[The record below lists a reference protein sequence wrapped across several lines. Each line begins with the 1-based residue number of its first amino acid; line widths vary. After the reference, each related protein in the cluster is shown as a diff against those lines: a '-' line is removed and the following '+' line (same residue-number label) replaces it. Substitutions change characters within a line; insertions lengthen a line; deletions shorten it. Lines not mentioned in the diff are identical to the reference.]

1 MSIASEIAEQIED
14 LEEAVSTRNDQI
26 DALQQLVERGEQ
38 DYADLDND
46 YDAFKDYAESIT
58 PGIVKAYLAQKE
70 LTR

>member
-14 LEEAVSTRNDQI
+14 LEETNSSLHAQLEQATLDI
-26 DALQQLVERGEQ
+26 DRWEQ

-46 YDAFKDYAESIT
+46 YDAFKAYAESVT
-58 PGIVKAYLAQKE
+58 PGIVLAYKAQKE

>member
-1 MSIASEIAEQIED
+1 MSIASEIAAQIED
-14 LEEAVSTRNDQI
+14 LENANARLHDQI
-26 DALQQLVERGEQ
+26 DTHQQILDQWEQ